1 MKFFLHANKKW
12 IAKKLAMMMMDL
24 FFIPFLSAA
33 KASQTSSLQL
43 QSEAAKNGS

>member
-1 MKFFLHANKKW
+1 MNSKEIGNDDDGFVFH
-12 IAKKLAMMMMDL
+12 
-24 FFIPFLSAA
+24 PFLSAA